1 MKVLS
6 KTDIITQLKSAKPRL
21 DSKYPIKAMALF
33 GSYAREEQNQLSDVD
48 ILVEFN
54 GRIGIQFI
62 DLAEEIE
69 KLLGIH
75 VDLVSRNGI
84 KDKYF
89 KSISED
95 LIYV

>member
-1 MKVLS
+1 
-6 KTDIITQLKSAKPRL
+6 
-21 DSKYPIKAMALF
+21 MALF
-33 GSYAREEQNQLSDVD
+33 GSYARGEQNQSSDVD
-48 ILVEFN
+48 ILVEFD
-54 GRIGIQFI
+54 GSIGIQFI

-69 KLLGIH
+69 KLLGTN
-75 VDLVSRNGI
+75 VDLVSRYGI

>member
-1 MKVLS
+1 MLS
-6 KTDIITQLKSAKPRL
+6 KSDIIVQLKSAKSRL
-21 DSKYPIKAMALF
+21 ESKYPIKAMALF
-33 GSYAREEQNQLSDVD
+33 GSYARGEQNQSSDVD
-48 ILVEFN
+48 ILVEFD
-54 GRIGIQFI
+54 GSIGIQFI

-69 KLLGIH
+69 KLLGTN
-75 VDLVSRNGI
+75 VDLVSRYGI

>member
-1 MKVLS
+1 
-6 KTDIITQLKSAKPRL
+6 
-21 DSKYPIKAMALF
+21 MALF
-33 GSYAREEQNQLSDVD
+33 GSYARGEQNQSSDVD
-48 ILVEFN
+48 ILVEFD
-54 GRIGIQFI
+54 GSIGIQFI

-69 KLLGIH
+69 KLLGTD
-75 VDLVSRNGI
+75 VDLVSRYGI